1 MSVNTIQISD
11 ALVAALNGGSFS
23 SKQFIAKR
31 SVLPLFELKDLSDL
45 QVTVIPRNVEIS
57 ILSRDKNLYEHTID
71 VAIQKK
77 VDKPIEVEFDSLVA
91 FVFELAQAI
100 GGYDL
105 RSFGALYSGIDIKP
119 LYSLDDLAQDG
130 VFTSVLSVKYK
141 MAG

>member
-11 ALVAALNGGSFS
+11 ALVAALNSGSFS

-91 FVFELAQAI
+91 FVFELAHAI

>member
-57 ILSRDKNLYEHTID
+57 ILSRDKQMYEHTID
-71 VAIQKK
+71 IAIQKK
-77 VDKPIEVEFDSLVA
+77 VDKPIEVEFDSLIL

-105 RSFGALYSGIDIKP
+105 RSICAVYSGIDIKP

-141 MAG
+141 TL